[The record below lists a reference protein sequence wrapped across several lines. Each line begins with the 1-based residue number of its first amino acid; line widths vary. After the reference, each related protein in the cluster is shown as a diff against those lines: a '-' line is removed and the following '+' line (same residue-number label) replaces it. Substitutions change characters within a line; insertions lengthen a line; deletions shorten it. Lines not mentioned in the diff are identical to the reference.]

1 VLDVARALPAQLT
14 GPGSLWN
21 AINDLYDLSSLK

>member
-1 VLDVARALPAQLT
+1 MRDDVRGLPAQLT
-14 GPGSLWN
+14 GPGSLLN